1 MIKVFTTNAVI
12 SKGYNGAPAIKFSDT
27 GDSARFRIGKKV
39 YDTRAE
45 NNTRWLNLTVKVLDA
60 KLCERI
66 RKMQLKEGSFVN
78 IIGKL
83 DEDAWTD
90 NETKEEKKQMV
101 IILDELEYA
110 SNGGGKPNNNQG
122 GNNQAAPAQNGS
134 EPPASDPTNSD
145 NFTGFEPM
153 GDGNMFDVG

>member
-1 MIKVFTTNAVI
+1 MIKVFATNAVV
-12 SKGYNGAPAIKFSDT
+12 SKGYDGAPAIKFSDT

-45 NNTRWLNLTVKVLDA
+45 NNHRWMNLTVKVLDA

-66 RKMQLKEGSFVN
+66 RKMQLKEGSYVN

-83 DEDAWTD
+83 DEDVWTD
-90 NETKEEKKQMV
+90 NTTKEEKRAMV

-110 SNGGGKPNNNQG
+110 SNGSGKSNNNQG
-122 GNNQAAPAQNGS
+122 ANNQTAPAQNGS
-134 EPPASDPTNSD
+134 ETPADPTASD

>member
-45 NNTRWLNLTVKVLDA
+45 NNTRWVNLTVKVLDA
-60 KLCERI
+60 KLCDRI

-83 DEDAWTD
+83 DEDVWTD
-90 NETKEEKKQMV
+90 NETKEEKRQMV

-110 SNGGGKPNNNQG
+110 SNGSGKPNNNQG
-122 GNNQAAPAQNGS
+122 ANNQAAPAQNGS
-134 EPPASDPTNSD
+134 QPPAPNPTESD

>member
-12 SKGYNGAPAIKFSDT
+12 SKGYNGAAAIKFSDT

-45 NNTRWLNLTVKVLDA
+45 NNHRWMNLTVKVLDA

-66 RKMQLKEGSFVN
+66 RKMQLKEGSYVN

-83 DEDAWTD
+83 DEDVWTD
-90 NETKEEKKQMV
+90 NSTKEEKRAMV
-101 IILDELEYA
+101 IVLDELEYA
-110 SNGGGKPNNNQG
+110 SNGSGKSNNNQG
-122 GNNQAAPAQNGS
+122 ANNQTAPAQNGS
-134 EPPASDPTNSD
+134 EAPADPTASD